1 MYHRL
6 VVALPPNRRKTPV
19 DGVGAAVVVPRAAR
33 GETARARVRELRS
46 AMVLALIPATVGL
59 TFGVLLLPR
68 KATPDVVPLP
78 VADGRA
84 LGRVEFADTALAERA
99 KAVPLP
105 GNVRALGSAIR
116 EFHTREAEPSAD
128 ERQLGEARR
137 AVDGALIEVLRG
149 AEGEAAL
156 LSLRAVELD
165 GFVREVHRFEST
177 GEESAELRA
186 LAGAFA
192 RTLRAEGYWDGHAL
206 AVPEDALRPMFKEMW
221 NAFLGLE
228 KRPAFTLTLDE
239 ERALYAF
246 TIAHAHPPKSMRQ
259 SLDAAR
265 RGARDA
271 RACLAI
277 AEAERNATEARRL
290 EHIARIGA
298 IDPRYPTEFARGV
311 VSYRRGDYSGSA
323 QSFRRWLH
331 DHPDGP
337 LTLRAENYLRAAVDA
352 DRIE

>member
-1 MYHRL
+1 
-6 VVALPPNRRKTPV
+6 
-19 DGVGAAVVVPRAAR
+19 
-33 GETARARVRELRS
+33 
-46 AMVLALIPATVGL
+46 MVLALIPATVGL

-68 KATPDVVPLP
+68 RATPDVVPLP

-84 LGRVEFADTALAERA
+84 LARAEAADSALAERA
-99 KAVPLP
+99 RAVPLP
-105 GNVRALGSAIR
+105 GSVRALGSAIR
-116 EFHTREAEPSAD
+116 EFHMREAGPSAE

-137 AVDGALIEVLRG
+137 AVDTALIGVLGGG

-156 LSLRAVELD
+156 LSLRAVQLEE
-165 GFVREVHRFEST
+165 FVREVQRFEST
-177 GEESAELRA
+177 GEESAELQA
-186 LAGAFA
+186 LGGAFV
-192 RTLRAEGYWDGHAL
+192 RTMRSEGYCVGHAL
-206 AVPEDALRPMFKEMW
+206 AVPDDALRPMYKEMW
-221 NAFLGLE
+221 SAFLGLE

-259 SLDAAR
+259 ALDAAR

-271 RACLAI
+271 KACLAI

-290 EHIARIGA
+290 EHISRIGA
-298 IDPRYPTEFARGV
+298 IDPRYPTEFARGI